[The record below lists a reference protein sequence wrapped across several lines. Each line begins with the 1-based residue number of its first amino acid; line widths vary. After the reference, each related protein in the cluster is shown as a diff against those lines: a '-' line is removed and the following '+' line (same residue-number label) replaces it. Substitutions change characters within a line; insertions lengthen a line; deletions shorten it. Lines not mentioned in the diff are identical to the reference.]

1 MPGGLPPAARR
12 KLARGLFRLP
22 LMEATFDWRVG
33 GANHSVHRFG
43 FALTHAAFLTVTAS
57 QGRTLRTRTTIDCAR
72 LPPAGLQGTN
82 DDEWWLNLYVMFS
95 RVTQMEDLRL
105 LRPPQREQLERGPP
119 AHVLAALKI
128 FAARE
133 RATLQ
138 DAEAFASALGAVLP
152 AEGD

>member
-57 QGRTLRTRTTIDCAR
+57 QGRTLRTRTTIECAR

-95 RVTQMEDLRL
+95 RVTKMEDLL
-105 LRPPQREQLERGPP
+105 VLRPPPRTLLERGPP
-119 AHVLAALKI
+119 ASVKRALRRFENAEEATIADAILLACDLGI
-128 FAARE
+128 
-133 RATLQ
+133 TLP
-138 DAEAFASALGAVLP
+138 D
-152 AEGD
+152 D